1 MVQLIIAGTTGN
13 LVPNGT
19 FGHIQPERP
28 LSADRVALHPN
39 QLDPADAGVLPRVF
53 CEALRFS
60 KVILPCRIVWLQNV
74 HDIFRAISADNQ
86 EIRIG
91 RFCLTVDLIR
101 NAQRP

>member
-1 MVQLIIAGTTGN
+1 MCSSDL
-13 LVPNGT
+13 PNGT

-60 KVILPCRIVWLQNV
+60 KVILPCRIVRLQNV
-74 HDIFRAISADNQ
+74 DNVVRAIAANDQ
-86 EIRIG
+86 EIRIC
-91 RFCLTVDLIR
+91 RLLFTVDLIR
-101 NAQRP
+101 NTQRP